1 MKKTTARKSSKAK
14 SVTDKKIDA
23 IATEAK
29 TATRQIKATTAAV
42 RNEAESAS
50 RSMWLASLGAASLL
64 RKNGEDMVGRLIR
77 EGQGMQKQ
85 ADKTIASISHNV
97 DGVVQSRV
105 AAVKRRAAKVQKE
118 FSKQVKVFETSLQN
132 GAERVLARL
141 GVPSKADI
149 DSLIARIDTLS
160 RQLRAAK

>member
-1 MKKTTARKSSKAK
+1 MKKQTTSKS
-14 SVTDKKIDA
+14 
-23 IATEAK
+23 K
-29 TATRQIKATTAAV
+29 TAKKSTSKQAASRQSVSKQIASTTIAM
-42 RNEAESAS
+42 RNDAESAS

-64 RKNGEDMVGRLIR
+64 RKNGEEMVGRLIR

-85 ADKTIASISHNV
+85 ADKTIASISQNV

-105 AAVKRRAAKVQKE
+105 AAVKSRAAKLQKE
-118 FSKQVKVFETSLQN
+118 FSKQVKVFETTLQN